1 VRGGSLCHRGVPLA
15 GSVRALAGGQVT
27 TAVGVAMLVV
37 AVILIARLAG
47 GSDE

>member
-1 VRGGSLCHRGVPLA
+1 MGES
-15 GSVRALAGGQVT
+15 SVT